1 MHYKHRQ
8 IGYLMLAVTLGVLV
22 LFAWAHITA
31 SNEPPSVDSGTNL
44 AMTAAMVFIVGILA
58 YFTWKKL
65 KK

>member
-8 IGYLMLAVTLGVLV
+8 IGYLMLAVMLGVLI
-22 LFAWAHITA
+22 LFVWMYIAAA
-31 SNEPPSVDSGTNL
+31 KEPPSVDSGPNL
-44 AMTAAMVFIVGILA
+44 LITALMVLIYFALA